1 MTNTLHLKRSQYQIL
16 VLSFLPWKVEHTKNQ
31 NIYNTSPKW
40 KEVNLFLLTDT
51 MHSAKDKHFRSF
63 PIGTE
68 VLSFADSKAES
79 SSSQHMNIFKE
90 EGSLAPEFDIE
101 TSSGAGYSSS
111 EMIMSLIC
119 LLKMPGFENV
129 YL

>member
-1 MTNTLHLKRSQYQIL
+1 
-16 VLSFLPWKVEHTKNQ
+16 
-31 NIYNTSPKW
+31 
-40 KEVNLFLLTDT
+40 

-68 VLSFADSKAES
+68 VLSFADSKTES

-119 LLKMPGFENV
+119 LLKMPAAAYKHLLSSHIWDIHCSNYEQLPNACLLLCV
-129 YL
+129 LQHQ